1 MMIRNKYELRQEKKR
16 LRQREKE
23 LKNKI
28 VSDWHDLK
36 STLRP
41 NNLLSNGLSR
51 HNGIPGNDE
60 DSLMVHIF
68 SYAASIL
75 GRKLGEKAEEK
86 LAGFFSRKSED

>member
-1 MMIRNKYELRQEKKR
+1 MIRNRYELRQEKKR

-23 LKNKI
+23 LKTRIISN
-28 VSDWHDLK
+28 WHELK
-36 STLRP
+36 STVSP
-41 NNLLSNGLSR
+41 NNFLGSGQAR

-86 LAGFFSRKSED
+86 LADFFSKRREE

>member
-16 LRQREKE
+16 LRQREKD

-28 VSDWHDLK
+28 VSDWHELK
-36 STLRP
+36 HTLRP
-41 NNLLSNGLSR
+41 KNMLSSGNS
-51 HNGIPGNDE
+51 HSGIQGDDA

-86 LAGFFSRKSED
+86 LADFFSKKSE

>member
-1 MMIRNKYELRQEKKR
+1 MIRNRYELRQEKKR
-16 LRQREKE
+16 LRQREQE

-28 VSDWHDLK
+28 VSNWHELK
-36 STLRP
+36 STVSP
-41 NNLLSNGLSR
+41 NNLLGSGQAR
-51 HNGIPGNDE
+51 HSGIPGNDE

-86 LAGFFSRKSED
+86 LAGFFSKKFED

>member
-16 LRQREKE
+16 LRQREKDLKDKIVADWHE
-23 LKNKI
+23 LK
-28 VSDWHDLK
+28 H
-36 STLRP
+36 TLRP
-41 NNLLSNGLSR
+41 KNMLSNGSS
-51 HNGIPGNDE
+51 HNGIPGNDA

-86 LAGFFSRKSED
+86 LAEFFNKKSED

>member
-16 LRQREKE
+16 LRQREIE

-28 VSDWHDLK
+28 TSDWHELK
-36 STLRP
+36 GTLSP
-41 NNLLSNGLSR
+41 NNLVGGGQSK

-86 LAGFFSRKSED
+86 LADFLSKKSGG

>member
-1 MMIRNKYELRQEKKR
+1 MIRNKYELRQEKIR

-28 VSDWHDLK
+28 VSDWHELK

-41 NNLLSNGLSR
+41 NNLLSGGQSR

-86 LAGFFSRKSED
+86 LADFFSKKSEE